1 MRICVITYYFKVGGG
16 TWGTALYTVEV
27 WVLGVGMSTPGAQ
40 TALYAED
47 RGLQVP
53 MALEHGPVTSSGQAA
68 PGPDPRIR
76 HRIQIGMFRPIRLD
90 HTNCLQVAIKTHSF
104 NSFLIICLATSSW
117 RTALSMCREVASHR
131 IAMGRGY
138 CMPPA

>member
-104 NSFLIICLATSSW
+104 YYISYLFYT
-117 RTALSMCREVASHR
+117 LSTQNIEECIEPVQGIGLRDE
-131 IAMGRGY
+131 
-138 CMPPA
+138 P